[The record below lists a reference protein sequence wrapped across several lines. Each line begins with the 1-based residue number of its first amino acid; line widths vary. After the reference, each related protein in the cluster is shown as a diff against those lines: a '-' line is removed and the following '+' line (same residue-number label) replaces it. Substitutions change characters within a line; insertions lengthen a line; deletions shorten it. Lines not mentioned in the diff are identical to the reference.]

1 MDLFDIVIPLGLND
15 LSVIKEQLSHT
26 KKNVAGFRH
35 IYIVTNENIDFDDKN
50 VIIIKEYFFPF
61 CIENIS
67 KMRGNSPRC
76 GWYLQQLIKLYSGFV
91 ITGILPRYL
100 VIDADT
106 FFLNPTTFVSNNRCL
121 FNFGTENHK
130 PYFTHMSKLHPLFEK
145 QMNLSGICHHM
156 IFDTNVIKQMFNM
169 VENLHKQPFWVSFIN
184 LVNEEDYEFSG
195 ASEYEIYFNFVI
207 KFTDIYIIRELK
219 WKNVS
224 YPYKNVDVS
233 LSYVSC
239 HHYMRDSIRD
249 L

>member
-1 MDLFDIVIPLGLND
+1 MDLFDIVIPLGMND
-15 LSVIKEQLSHT
+15 LPVIKEQISHT
-26 KKNVAGFRH
+26 KKNVIGFRN
-35 IYIVTNENIDFDDKN
+35 IYIVTNEMVDFDDKN

-207 KFTDIYIIRELK
+207 KFTDNYIIRELK

-224 YPYKNVDVS
+224 YPYKNVDDQ